1 MLRFLNSSQKRTPTK
16 KRLVAAMRSA
26 PLITNGAAGATSVSL
41 LRKIKHG
48 LHGSTRAPGALVLPV
63 LPSEDSGCD
72 QLRIERRFDP
82 ADFGT
87 QTTLVVIATTRWST
101 LTKRR

>member
-26 PLITNGAAGATSVSL
+26 LLITNGAAGATSVSL

-48 LHGSTRAPGALVLPV
+48 LQGSTRALGALFLPV
-63 LPSEDSGCD
+63 CRSEDLGCD
-72 QLRIERRFDP
+72 QLRIERRRFDP

-87 QTTLVVIATTRWST
+87 QTTLVVIATTRWSA
-101 LTKRR
+101 